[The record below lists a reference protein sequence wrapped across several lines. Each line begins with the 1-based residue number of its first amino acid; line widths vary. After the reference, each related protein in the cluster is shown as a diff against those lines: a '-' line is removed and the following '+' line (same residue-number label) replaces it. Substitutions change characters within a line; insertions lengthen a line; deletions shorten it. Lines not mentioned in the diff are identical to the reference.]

1 MKEIELPAPVE
12 AHLCERLSGL
22 LCQGRDMLHAGKVDA
37 YYGLLPEIDKAIT
50 ELSLRVK
57 KWGKSK
63 KLALGTPWKRDLLE
77 RFKGLQEAAC
87 ESERLAHRSLEITF
101 NGLMQLSQM
110 LTPTPTYTPRP
121 NERVGHHTILL
132 DRQA

>member
-1 MKEIELPAPVE
+1 MKETDYRASVE

-22 LCQGRDMLHAGKVDA
+22 LGQGRDMLHAGKVDA
-37 YYGLLPEIDKAIT
+37 YYELLPDIDKAIT

-57 KWGKSK
+57 KWGRTK
-63 KLALGTPWKRDLLE
+63 KLSLGTPWKRDLLE

-121 NERVGHHTILL
+121 NESVTSHTILV